1 MAVLRLDGSQFSMID
16 TGDLRKGATMEFDG
30 RLVKVIEFAHNK
42 QGRGSAQ
49 VRMTLRDLRTGAITQ
64 HSVQAGSRWPAV
76 RLERK
81 HVQYLYSDSGQFH
94 FMDTDS
100 FDQIALDES
109 SVGET
114 MKYIKENETVD
125 LLTYEDEPID
135 LELPTSVQLRVAETD
150 PGLKGDTASGGT
162 KPAKLETGLVVSVP
176 LFINVGDLLKVD
188 TRTGEYVERV
198 N

>member
-1 MAVLRLDGSQFSMID
+1 MID
-16 TGDLRKGATMEFDG
+16 TGELRKGATMEFDG

-49 VRMTLRDLRTGAITQ
+49 VRLTLRDLRTGSITQ
-64 HSVQAGSRWPAV
+64 HSVQAGSRWPSV

-81 HVQYLYSDSGQFH
+81 HVQYLYPDGDMYH
-94 FMDTDS
+94 FMDLDS
-100 FDQIALDES
+100 FDQIALNES
-109 SVGET
+109 TVSEVI
-114 MKYIKENETVD
+114 KFIKENDSVD

-135 LELPTSVQLRVAETD
+135 LELPTSVNLKVTETD

-162 KPAKLETGLVVSVP
+162 KPATLETGLVVSVP
-176 LFINVGDLLKVD
+176 LFINVGDVLKID
-188 TRTGEYVERV
+188 TRTSAYIERS

>member
-1 MAVLRLDGSQFSMID
+1 MID

-30 RLVKVIEFAHNK
+30 RLVKVLEFAHNK

-49 VRMTLRDLRTGAITQ
+49 VRLTLRDLRTGSITQ

-81 HVQYLYSDSGQFH
+81 HVQYLYSEGGHHH
-94 FMDTDS
+94 FMDLDS
-100 FDQIALDES
+100 FDQVALNDS
-109 SVGET
+109 SVGDAL
-114 MKYIKENETVD
+114 KFIKENDSVD

-135 LELPTSVQLRVAETD
+135 LELPTSVNLKVAQTD

-162 KPAKLETGLVVSVP
+162 KPATLETGLVVSVP
-176 LFINVGDLLKVD
+176 LFINIGDTLKVD
-188 TRTGEYVERV
+188 TRTADYIERV
-198 N
+198 